1 MASDPWKVY
10 DLSEFNLGKKLIDL
24 SSANIKCALFTSS
37 SNANTTAL
45 SPATYATLT
54 NELPTA
60 NGYTVG
66 GVAVTATWVNSGGTT
81 GLQTFSVSNPT
92 WTPTGP
98 GIVARYAVLYDS
110 VTGYLICFTT
120 LDNTPADVS
129 VTSLTINSA
138 GVFTMQRA

>member
-1 MASDPWKVY
+1 MASSPWTVY

-37 SNANTTAL
+37 SNAGTNSV

-66 GVAVTATWVNSGGTT
+66 GVAVTASWTNAAGVE
-81 GLQTFSVSNPT
+81 TFTVTNPT
-92 WTPTGP
+92 WTPTGG

-110 VTGYLICFTT
+110 TTGYLICYT
-120 LDNTPADVS
+120 LLDTTPADVS
-129 VTSLTINSA
+129 VTSIVINTA
-138 GVFTMQRA
+138 GVFTMQRG

>member
-1 MASDPWKVY
+1 VY
-10 DLSEFNLGKKLIDL
+10 DLAEYNIGKKLIDL
-24 SSANIKCALFTSS
+24 SSTNIKCALFSSS
-37 SNANTTAL
+37 SNANNVAI
-45 SPATYATLT
+45 SPATFATLT

-60 NGYTVG
+60 NGYTAG
-66 GVAVTATWVNSGGTT
+66 GVAVTASWTNSDGTT
-81 GLQTFSVSNPT
+81 GRQTFSVSNPT

-98 GIVARYAVLYDS
+98 GIISRYAVLYDS

>member
-37 SNANTTAL
+37 SNANNTAV

-66 GVAVTATWVNSGGTT
+66 GVAVTATWSNASGVE
-81 GLQTFSVSNPT
+81 TFTVTNPT

>member
-1 MASDPWKVY
+1 MASSPWSVY
-10 DLSEFNLGKKLIDL
+10 DLAESNLGKKLIDL

-37 SNANTTAL
+37 SNANSNSV

-66 GVAVTATWVNSGGTT
+66 GVAVTSSWTNASGVE
-81 GLQTFSVSNPT
+81 TFSVSNPT
-92 WTPTGP
+92 WTPTGG

-110 VTGYLICFTT
+110 VSGYLICWT
-120 LDNTPADVS
+120 LLDTTPADVS
-129 VTSLTINSA
+129 VSSLTINSA